1 MKKTRGRD
9 ISYTAA
15 HGLSAAFDKGQKKS
29 RSLFVT
35 CYYYYGIVI
44 ISSTP
49 QSLPTLAPNWVVRHL
64 RTFPNTLPQ

>member
-1 MKKTRGRD
+1 MKKTMKRD
-9 ISYTAA
+9 ISYRVKKNKT
-15 HGLSAAFDKGQKKS
+15 KKS

-35 CYYYYGIVI
+35 CYYYYEIVI

-49 QSLPTLAPNWVVRHL
+49 QSLPTLAPNWAVRHL